1 LVNARE
7 AGIVWAN
14 HMQPNCV
21 GAPWGGDKMSG
32 FGRELG
38 HWGVEE
44 YLETKQVFIN
54 LDEKPIGW
62 Y

>member
-1 LVNARE
+1 MSSRACMICSVFILLGLALRVVRVYF
-7 AGIVWAN
+7 AGT
-14 HMQPNCV
+14 
-21 GAPWGGDKMSG
+21 G